1 MGIWIRLSFSV
12 IVYNKYILDP
22 KMYDW
27 PFPVSLTMIHMAF
40 CASLTAVLVRVVD
53 TPTLPPMM
61 PGLYAAYVIP
71 IGVLYALSLSLV
83 LSNSVYI
90 YLSVSFI
97 QMLQALMPVAVYS
110 LAVALRTDSFRRTS
124 MLNMLGGHHRRDV
137 RRGAVRRVRRRALA
151 RRHRAHPDPAHL
163 QGHVAQPC

>member
-1 MGIWIRLSFSV
+1 MDQTELLGDRLQQV
-12 IVYNKYILDP
+12 HPRPQDVRLAIPRLAHHDP
-22 KMYDW
+22 HGLLRLAHCGAGPRGRHANPAADDAR
-27 PFPVSLTMIHMAF
+27 PLRRVRDPHR
-40 CASLTAVLVRVVD
+40 RVVRS
-53 TPTLPPMM
+53 
-61 PGLYAAYVIP
+61 
-71 IGVLYALSLSLV
+71 LSLSLV

>member
-1 MGIWIRLSFSV
+1 MISFSSTDTIDPYQPRHQKNGFSSSAVAARSKRVLLSSFSPPQFSV

-71 IGVLYALSLSLV
+71 IGVLYALSLSG
-83 LSNSVYI
+83 S
-90 YLSVSFI
+90 
-97 QMLQALMPVAVYS
+97 LQFGVHLP
-110 LAVALRTDSFRRTS
+110 LRLLHPDAPGT
-124 MLNMLGGHHRRDV
+124 H
-137 RRGAVRRVRRRALA
+137 ARRRLLP
-151 RRHRAHPDPAHL
+151 RRRPPH
-163 QGHVAQPC
+163 